1 MLNLKFERKF
11 FLMKKVKILELVSF
25 ILNAI
30 FTLGAVTFLI
40 IYFCFS
46 DNPVFRDLCSV
57 CVILAL
63 SRAIIFENIIKKLKK
78 KEMLKIR
85 NTSAKICDLFDELLD
100 KHDITI
106 PSDDR
111 IGEESEARIYGKPYY
126 DLEDS
131 VTELIASVCEDI
143 KENPYITLNT
153 EEY

>member
-1 MLNLKFERKF
+1 
-11 FLMKKVKILELVSF
+11 MKKIKILELVSF

-30 FTLGAVTFLI
+30 FTLGAMTFLI
-40 IYFCFS
+40 INVCFS
-46 DNPVFRDLCSV
+46 DNPIFLDLCTV

-85 NTSAKICDLFDELLD
+85 NTSAEICDLFEELLD

-111 IGEESEARIYGKPYY
+111 TGEESEARIYGKPYY